1 MVVGSVELLKIYVK
15 TQLQWA
21 YTLWKLCRAVTNMG
35 FEAIYA
41 IVFVYCESPRA
52 AAQGEARRRAV
63 VTRKK
68 KVTVW
73 SILAE
78 PFCITRAEVYRIQR
92 VLTPT
97 FTAAGASSAKWKR
110 TLGFPDEFA
119 GGHQVVWKIAT
130 GSDGW
135 LWGSDW
141 RNVVFW
147 SAAVVIV

>member
-68 KVTVW
+68 KLQFDQ
-73 SILAE
+73 S
-78 PFCITRAEVYRIQR
+78 
-92 VLTPT
+92 
-97 FTAAGASSAKWKR
+97 
-110 TLGFPDEFA
+110 
-119 GGHQVVWKIAT
+119 
-130 GSDGW
+130 
-135 LWGSDW
+135 W
-141 RNVVFW
+141 RNRFASRVRKCTEFRGF
-147 SAAVVIV
+147 

>member
-68 KVTVW
+68 SYSLINPGGTVLHHACG
-73 SILAE
+73 SVQNSE
-78 PFCITRAEVYRIQR
+78 
-92 VLTPT
+92 
-97 FTAAGASSAKWKR
+97 
-110 TLGFPDEFA
+110 
-119 GGHQVVWKIAT
+119 
-130 GSDGW
+130 GSDPDIHCR
-135 LWGSDW
+135 WGLVS
-141 RNVVFW
+141 
-147 SAAVVIV
+147 